1 MLHDNRTCKALNE
14 PENEVASLIFAN
26 SIDIRHIYL
35 NGTHTS
41 DPNIPTQETL
51 GTNLNI
57 LLHNFRTLEM
67 TKNFEG
73 RTE

>member
-1 MLHDNRTCKALNE
+1 MLQDNRTCKALNE

-35 NGTHTS
+35 NGTYTS

-51 GTNLNI
+51 GTD
-57 LLHNFRTLEM
+57 F
-67 TKNFEG
+67 
-73 RTE
+73 